1 MPNLDGDPLAGGDGG
16 PQSSKSMPDLSGE
29 GEVPDAALG
38 NGVGVGEYVVVY
50 GFGVEFSGGDDEGAG
65 YVDNLEFRGPEVGVF
80 ANEGLQGV
88 GGE

>member
-1 MPNLDGDPLAGGDGG
+1 MG
-16 PQSSKSMPDLSGE
+16 PSPPSRCLTCLGR